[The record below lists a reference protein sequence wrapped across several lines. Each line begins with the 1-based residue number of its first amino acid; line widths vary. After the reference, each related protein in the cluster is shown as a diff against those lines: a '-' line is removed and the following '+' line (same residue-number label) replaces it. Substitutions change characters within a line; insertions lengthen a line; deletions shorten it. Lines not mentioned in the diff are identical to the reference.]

1 MPEERDD
8 GRALDRFWDA
18 LVAGRGDEAA
28 HAIVPETSETVRAF
42 QTLARTSPEKASC
55 DRVDRAVFA
64 AIERAAT
71 KPRLAPAPD
80 ELVVMTAPSHAFGA
94 NGSGTPASLQVT
106 RRRWLGWGGASGAV
120 LASAAL
126 VLLVLMGSVA
136 LFGGSLNQQ
145 REEGEQAMLPAL
157 AGSLEPVWTWA
168 GGPSVSSLY
177 GLGIDPH
184 GNLWVSD
191 ANYDRFQILAPD
203 GAYVETWGIPGDAE
217 GEFEFYSPYTDF
229 GTPYGDVAFD
239 AAGNIY
245 VIDTGNFRVQKFAPD
260 RTFLLAWG
268 SEGEGDGQFLGA
280 SNIAVAGDGAVY
292 VADETRNDVQ
302 KFDGQGRWLATIGSE
317 GEEAGQ
323 FRIPAGVAVDA
334 AGDIWVADFGNNRIQ
349 RLSPDGEPLDA
360 WGRAGRD
367 EGELNGPSDVAVDAL
382 GRVYVADTFNHR
394 LQVFAED
401 GWFLA
406 EVGSSRGS
414 GPDVKPLPYVSGVVV
429 TTDGV
434 VVAAHRN
441 GVEAYRLLLPAGDVL
456 MN

>member
-1 MPEERDD
+1 MPDELDG
-8 GRALDRFWDA
+8 GRALDRFWSDLA
-18 LVAGRGDEAA
+18 AGRGDDRGGALA
-28 HAIVPETSETVRAF
+28 SETRETVSAF
-42 QTLARTSPEKASC
+42 QTLARTRPPTTSRA
-55 DRVDRAVFA
+55 RVDRDVFA
-64 AIERAAT
+64 AIEQRAGAG
-71 KPRLAPAPD
+71 RHGPAPD
-80 ELVVMTAPSHAFGA
+80 ELVILESPERVFAA
-94 NGSGTPASLQVT
+94 NGAGHPISVRTTP
-106 RRRWLGWGGASGAV
+106 RRPGWSGASGAV

-126 VLLVLMGSVA
+126 VLLMLMGSVV
-136 LFGGSLNQQ
+136 LFGRSLHQQ
-145 REEGEQAMLPAL
+145 AEEGEHAMLPAL
-157 AGSLEPVWTWA
+157 AGSLEHVWTSA
-168 GGPSVSSLY
+168 GGPPVISLY
-177 GLGIDPH
+177 GLGIDPQ

-191 ANYDRFQILAPD
+191 ASNDRFWILAPD

-217 GEFEFYSPYTDF
+217 GEFEFYSPHTNF

-280 SNIAVAGDGAVY
+280 GSIAVAGDGAVY

-317 GEEAGQ
+317 GEDAGQ
-323 FRIPAGVAVDA
+323 FRIPAGVAVGA
-334 AGDIWVADFGNNRIQ
+334 GGDIWVADFGNNRIQ

-360 WGRAGRD
+360 WGRAGHAG
-367 EGELNGPSDVAVDAL
+367 GELDGPSDMAVDTL

-401 GWFLA
+401 GRFLA
-406 EVGSSRGS
+406 EVGSSPGS
-414 GPDVKPLPYVSGVVV
+414 GPGSGSLPYVAGVVV

-434 VVAAHRN
+434 VVAAHN
-441 GVEAYRLLLPAGDVL
+441 GGVEAYRLLLPAGDGL